1 MWLLGIKTTRDHE
14 LRMLTLSQESY
25 IDTIVKCFN
34 LGDAKP
40 SNTPMIPGI
49 SYTKE
54 DAPADKT
61 EAAHMAKVP
70 YQEAI
75 GSLMYVSVATCPN
88 ISFAVSQLSQ
98 YLENPG

>member
-1 MWLLGIKTTRDHE
+1 M
-14 LRMLTLSQESY
+14 
-25 IDTIVKCFN
+25 FN

-70 YQEAI
+70 LPKRLLVA
-75 GSLMYVSVATCPN
+75 SVHVSGNVP
-88 ISFAVSQLSQ
+88 
-98 YLENPG
+98 